1 MRVNDHFVEAAGER
15 LALSVLERPAGPEL
29 VLFIHGIGC
38 IKESFNGA
46 WEADGLAAYTLVS
59 PDLPGHGESP
69 LPAGFVCSM
78 ENYAEVMGE
87 LLGHYRYDRL
97 HVVGHSLGGVPG
109 LLLAAAADGRLAS
122 FTDIEG
128 NLVPADCSMFSR
140 RAAAVPFE
148 TFRDV
153 NMVKLRAGA
162 AHSDDMGLRL
172 WAEWSQSADARA
184 VHQCSISLVEW
195 SDNRS
200 LMDIYAG
207 LEVSTLYVHGERSA
221 NPATLKALAGHATEE
236 VPRCGHFVMNER
248 PGAFYPLLAGFLTT
262 SAASRSPAR

>member
-1 MRVNDHFVEAAGER
+1 MRTNDHFVEAAGER

-38 IKESFNGA
+38 IKESFAGA

-59 PDLPGHGESP
+59 PDLPGHGENP
-69 LPAGFVCSM
+69 CPAGFECSM
-78 ENYAEVMGE
+78 ENYAEAMHG
-87 LLGHYRYDRL
+87 LLAHYRYDRL

-122 FTDIEG
+122 FTNIEG
-128 NLVPADCSMFSR
+128 NLVPEDCSMFSR
-140 RAAAVPFE
+140 RAAAVPFA

-162 AHSDDMGLRL
+162 AQSDDVGLRL
-172 WAEWSQSADARA
+172 WTEWSQSADVRA

-207 LEVSTLYVHGERSA
+207 LEIPTLYVYGERSA

-236 VPRCGHFVMNER
+236 IPECGHFVMNER
-248 PGAFYPLLAGFLTT
+248 PEAFYPLLAGFLTT
-262 SAASRSPAR
+262 AAASRNPAR